1 MHLCKAK
8 PEVSRNMIK
17 KILILFL
24 GILLFLSPV
33 IAKEKEAIVPI
44 DAKLEYNNGLDMYK
58 LGKYEE
64 AIACF
69 RTAIR
74 LYPDYI
80 DAYYNLGMILEYLN
94 QGDEAI
100 YVLKQILARKPD
112 DDEAAYKIAQ
122 ISVKLGDRTVASQYI
137 AMIPPT
143 SEYYIKGKELMMKH
157 GLQKVPP
164 PGKTK
169 SKLPEHSGGYL
180 NVTSPTGITT
190 DAQGNVYIASFTD
203 NAIIKVTPD
212 NKRIIYF
219 KNPIL
224 RGPISIASD
233 TAGNLYIANYNA
245 NNVLKLSNT
254 GRAEVFISNAAK
266 PYAVHVGG
274 NMLFVSCQ
282 GSNSVIRKRID

>member
-1 MHLCKAK
+1 M
-8 PEVSRNMIK
+8 
-17 KILILFL
+17 
-24 GILLFLSPV
+24 FLSPA

-80 DAYYNLGMILEYLN
+80 DAYYNLGMLLEYLN

-203 NAIIKVTPD
+203 NAIIKVTDAQGNVYIASFTDNAIIKVTPD

-282 GSNSVIRKRID
+282 GSNSVIRKKID